1 MPMDKIASAS
11 DSERKKLFID
21 AADKANIADFIV
33 EKDFWVSWVLGKIFA
48 DKYLSEVLC
57 FKGGTSLSKAF
68 GLIDR
73 FSEDIDLILSQ
84 HAILKTGE
92 TLEQSSNSKQ
102 AEFNKE
108 VESRAGYFISTVLKD
123 KIAKVLK
130 EICEVETDVKDD
142 HVLFVKFPRVFDYNY
157 IQSDIK
163 LEIGPLALWN
173 PNEKYPISSF
183 IAVSL
188 PELELAN
195 PIIPTIKPERTFWE
209 KITILHHEH
218 YRPETSPLTPRYSRH
233 YYDVFKMGNSKIK
246 EEALT
251 NLKLLEEVVAF
262 KKRFYPRGWA
272 KYDEAVLGTIRLYP
286 AKQNLK
292 DLEQDYIKM
301 QKMIFGAS
309 PKWEEILGYLKELQ
323 AEINKKN

>member
-1 MPMDKIASAS
+1 MDKVAFAS
-11 DSERKKLFID
+11 DLERKSLFID
-21 AADKANIADFIV
+21 AADKTDIADFII

-48 DKYLSEVLC
+48 DKYLSEILC

-73 FSEDIDLILSQ
+73 FSEDIDLILSE
-84 HAILKTGE
+84 HTVLKTGE
-92 TLEQSSNSKQ
+92 KLEQSSNNKQ

-108 VESRAGYFISTVLKD
+108 VVSRAGHFISTRLKD
-123 KIAKVLK
+123 KIAKMLESVCK
-130 EICEVETDVKDD
+130 VEADIKDD
-142 HVLFVKFPRVFDYNY
+142 HVLFVKFPRVFDYSY
-157 IQSDIK
+157 IQPDIK

-173 PNEKYPISSF
+173 PNEKYSISSF
-183 IAVSL
+183 ITVSL

-218 YRPETSPLTPRYSRH
+218 HRPETSPLSPRYSRH
-233 YYDVFKMGNSKIK
+233 YYDVFKMGNSKVK
-246 EEALT
+246 EEALA

-272 KYDEAVLGTIRLYP
+272 KYDEAVPGTIRLYP

-301 QKMIFGAS
+301 QKMIFGTTPS
-309 PKWEEILGYLKELQ
+309 WEEILAGLKELED
-323 AEINKKN
+323 EINKKGS